1 MTLYFI
7 YIRRCFL
14 IWYES
19 LVRIVADKG
28 KKVTGNKPEHL
39 GKRFVHTAVHKVA
52 SPYAQHCTARCTTLH
67 PRVHKVVSAFLCM
80 PLNGTCIILSQ
91 VSGRFLRA

>member
-1 MTLYFI
+1 M
-7 YIRRCFL
+7 

-19 LVRIVADKG
+19 IVRIVAGKG

-67 PRVHKVVSAFLCM
+67 PRVHKVVSVFPACRRAAFVLY
-80 PLNGTCIILSQ
+80 S
-91 VSGRFLRA
+91 VKFLEDF